1 MLLRF
6 FQSESF
12 PGAVPE
18 TARGVEPVA
27 ASPDASGRDAG
38 TSFVSLAR
46 IFLLIAALLSLT
58 LVACTRDI
66 GGVASGWNALTVG
79 DEVVYVGT
87 KDGRVQALTDMGD
100 GNLPERW
107 RFPQSDD
114 SDSSLRGVY
123 GTPLLAAGLL
133 FVAAENGYVYA
144 LDPENGSVSERGWRR
159 AVGQTANPSP
169 LVASPA
175 YDRVSRR
182 LLVPSEDGNL
192 YSFDAETGE
201 PAWKFEE
208 TDGKIWSTPSIG
220 SIDGAPVAY
229 FGSHDGN
236 VYAVDVFEGEEM
248 WEKPFETGGV
258 VAGKPL
264 LLEGMVIV
272 GSFDKK
278 LYAIDARDG
287 TLRWEFEGENWFWA
301 GPVTNGRTI
310 YAPSMDGNLYAL
322 DRAGNL
328 EWKFDAD
335 SELVSPPALVP
346 EGLVLATRD
355 GDLILLDVAPGT
367 GQRELHR
374 LTLGEAEIK
383 APLFAVGSSVY
394 VGSDDGSARR
404 VEVHEQF
411 SEAVLTARAC
421 WNHEEVCR

>member
-6 FQSESF
+6 FQSESY

-18 TARGVEPVA
+18 TGRGVKPALA
-27 ASPDASGRDAG
+27 APDASGRDAG
-38 TSFVSLAR
+38 TPVVSFVR
-46 IFLLIAALLSLT
+46 IFLLLAALLSLP
-58 LVACTRDI
+58 LAACTQNI
-66 GGVASGWNALTVG
+66 GGVSSGWNALAVG
-79 DEVVYVGT
+79 DGVVYVGT
-87 KDGRVQALTDMGD
+87 KDGRVQALTDLGD

-114 SDSSLRGVY
+114 SDASLKGVY
-123 GTPLLAAGLL
+123 STPLLAAGLL
-133 FVAAENGYVYA
+133 FVAAENGFVYA

-159 AVGQTANPSP
+159 PVGQTASPAP
-169 LVASPA
+169 LVAAPA
-175 YDRVSRR
+175 YDSVNRR
-182 LLVPSEDGNL
+182 LLVPSEDGTL

-208 TDGKIWSTPSIG
+208 ASGKIWSTPSIG
-220 SIDGAPVAY
+220 SIDGTPVAY
-229 FGSHDGN
+229 FGSHDGS
-236 VYAVDVFEGEEM
+236 VYAVNVSDGKSI
-248 WEKPFETGGV
+248 WSFETGGV
-258 VAGKPL
+258 VVGKPL

-287 TLRWEFEGENWFWA
+287 ALRWEFEGENWFWA

-310 YAPSMDGNLYAL
+310 YAPGMDGNLYAL
-322 DRAGNL
+322 DRAGIL
-328 EWKFDAD
+328 EWKFDAG
-335 SELVSPPALVP
+335 SEIVASPALVP
-346 EGLVLATRD
+346 EGLVVATRD
-355 GDLILLDVAPGT
+355 GDLILLDVASGT

-374 LTLGEAEIK
+374 LTLGDSEIK
-383 APLFAVGSSVY
+383 APLYAVGSSVY

-421 WNHEEVCR
+421 WNHQEVCR